1 LQAIQ
6 QRAGATVSDQQQQQQ
21 GQQQGGGGS
30 SGGTPAAPYPPA
42 AYMQQFYA
50 QQQLSEEL
58 RKFWAQMAR
67 EVEEHS
73 EVLPDFKNQAL
84 PLARIKKVP
93 CDRMEVAMPCR

>member
-1 LQAIQ
+1 
-6 QRAGATVSDQQQQQQ
+6 
-21 GQQQGGGGS
+21 
-30 SGGTPAAPYPPA
+30 
-42 AYMQQFYA
+42 MQQFYA

-93 CDRMEVAMPCR
+93 CDRIEVAMPCR